1 MTPLTLFILGHG
13 NRTGAELIT
22 LLMSAGITCLVD
34 VRAQPQSNRHP
45 QFGED
50 ALRQQLNPHGIVYH
64 WGGRQLGGFRTPRPD
79 SPHTALRAEGLR
91 GFADHM
97 ETDGF
102 QIGIRQLLKL
112 AAKSPVAMLCAEAL
126 PENCHRSLIADNL
139 TLKGIRVMHLIEP
152 GASHEHQLHPNAR
165 TESGRLIYDR
175 MEQQGLRLN

>member
-1 MTPLTLFILGHG
+1 MTPLTLYTLGHG
-13 NRTGAELIT
+13 HRTGTELIT
-22 LLMSAGITCLVD
+22 LLQSAGITCLVD
-34 VRAQPQSNRHP
+34 VRAQPQSHRHP
-45 QFGED
+45 QFSEA

-97 ETDGF
+97 ETDEF
-102 QIGIRQLLKL
+102 QIGIRQLLNL
-112 AAKSPVAMLCAEAL
+112 AAKSPVAILCAETL
-126 PENCHRSLIADNL
+126 PEHCHRSLIADYL
-139 TLKGIRVMHLIEP
+139 TLNGVRVMHLIEP
-152 GASHEHQLHPNAR
+152 GTSREHQLHPNAR